1 MPMEYTLHT
10 ERLSLELL
18 KKEDAEM
25 IWPYASNP
33 AISKDMSWLPHRD
46 ISETQA
52 FIDNTLLNMELGKCI
67 TWCIFQEKIFCG
79 IFSLIGILKQHRSLI
94 YNRAEL
100 AYWLG
105 PEFQGKGIMTEAGKK
120 IIDFA
125 FNEIGLNKLVVGH
138 HIENDNSKNLIERLG
153 FKYLYTE
160 EDVFMKN
167 NAWITC
173 KFYELKAKDYLK
185 K

>member
-1 MPMEYTLHT
+1 MQYTFT
-10 ERLSLELL
+10 TDRLFLRPIE
-18 KKEDAEM
+18 KGDAEM
-25 IWPYASNP
+25 LWPYVSNP
-33 AISKDMSWLPHRD
+33 DISKDMSWMPHK
-46 ISETQA
+46 SLTETQG
-52 FIDNTLLNMELGKCI
+52 FIDNTLLSMENGKSI
-67 TWCIFQEKIFCG
+67 TWCVFTGEKFCG

-105 PEFQGKGIMTEAGKK
+105 AEFQGKGIMTEAGKK

-125 FNEIGLNKLVVGH
+125 FNELGLHKLTVGH
-138 HIENDNSKNLIERLG
+138 HINNNHSKNLILRLG
-153 FKYLYTE
+153 FGYLYTE
-160 EDVFMKN
+160 EEVFMKN
-167 NAWITC
+167 NVWITC